1 MKRTGNRRYS
11 SKMISDEFF
20 MDLVGAA
27 LLAMVTVTVL
37 VGFSMLLV
45 WVLKSIAHLAGFLV

>member
-1 MKRTGNRRYS
+1 MKRNRRYS

>member
-1 MKRTGNRRYS
+1 MKRNRRYS

-20 MDLVGAA
+20 MDLVGAV